1 MKLGV
6 MKNALPASLKEAD
19 LVFCYGA
26 DLGWDAAE
34 ALSTIKDKAFV
45 YEDLNIMV
53 AAIAKV
59 AKPGDYVLVMSNG
72 GFGGVHQK
80 ILDAIK

>member
-1 MKLGV
+1 LQ
-6 MKNALPASLKEAD
+6 EAD

-26 DLGWDAAE
+26 NLGWDAAE
-34 ALSTIKDKAFV
+34 ALLSIKDKASV
-45 YEDLNIMV
+45 YEDLNAMV
-53 AAIAKV
+53 AAIAKTV
-59 AKPGDYVLVMSNG
+59 KAGDYVLVMSNG